1 MLTGEYSEEDYLAL
15 SGIQHFVFC
24 RRQWALIAIEG
35 LWKDN
40 DLTLEGDYLH
50 ERAHDP
56 DLDGMAKGAFLSRAM
71 SVHSR
76 RLGLSGTCDVVEFR
90 PAEDGIPLTGKRGTF
105 RPLPVEYKHGRSKT
119 NDCDRAQLCAQAM
132 CLEEMLLIAIPEGAV
147 YYAQT
152 RRRTSVLFTPELR
165 ALVEKSA
172 REMHQLMKKEYTPH
186 AKQTKACESCSLR
199 DDCLPTLSK
208 TPGVAGY
215 ISNMLKVLDA

>member
-1 MLTGEYSEEDYLAL
+1 MLTDEYPEDDYLAL

-35 LWKDN
+35 LWEDN

-71 SVHSR
+71 PVHSR
-76 RLGLSGTCDVVEFR
+76 RLGLSGACDMVEFR
-90 PAEDGIPLTGKRGTF
+90 PAEDGVPLTGKRGLF
-105 RPLPVEYKHGRSKT
+105 RPLPVEYKRGRSKAD
-119 NDCDRAQLCAQAM
+119 DCDRAQLCAQAM
-132 CLEEMLLIAIPEGAV
+132 CLEEMLCIAIPEGAV

-152 RRRTSVLFTPELR
+152 RHRESVAFTPELR
-165 ALVEKSA
+165 ALVEKTA
-172 REMHQLMKKEYTPH
+172 QEMHALIKKEYTPR
-186 AKQTKACESCSLR
+186 AKQTKACESCSLK

-208 TPGVAGY
+208 TPEVAGY
-215 ISNMLKVLDA
+215 ISERLNAADA